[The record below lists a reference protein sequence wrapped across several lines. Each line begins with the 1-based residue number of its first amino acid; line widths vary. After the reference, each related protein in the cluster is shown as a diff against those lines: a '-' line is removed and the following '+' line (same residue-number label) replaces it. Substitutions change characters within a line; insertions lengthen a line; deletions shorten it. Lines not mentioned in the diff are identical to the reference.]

1 MEDFTA
7 IPTTGCNVLTSSD
20 SISNY
25 TQNVRKDFVFNG
37 GKWILYRTQTAL
49 NNYDTSTYNCL
60 NVYDSIDSYAVYKP
74 FLYGL
79 GFLLAVCVI
88 VLFFKTIKG
97 FLHGI

>member
-1 MEDFTA
+1 MEDFSA
-7 IPTTGCNVLTSSD
+7 IPQSGCSVLTSSD
-20 SISNY
+20 TISNY
-25 TQNVRKDFVFNG
+25 NANIRKDFVLNG
-37 GKWILYRTQTAL
+37 GKWYLYRTQTAI

-60 NVYDSIDSYAVYKP
+60 NVTNLDSYAMYKP

>member
-20 SISNY
+20 TITNY
-25 TQNVRKDFVFNG
+25 TQNVRKDFVLSG
-37 GKWILYRTQTAL
+37 GQWILYRTQTVM

-60 NVYDSIDSYAVYKP
+60 DVPATIDSYALQKP

>member
-1 MEDFTA
+1 MEDFSA
-7 IPTTGCNVLTSSD
+7 IPETGCNFITSPDNITNLSGN
-20 SISNY
+20 I
-25 TQNVRKDFVFNG
+25 RKDYVLNG
-37 GKWILYRTQTAL
+37 GKWILYRTQTAI

-60 NVYDSIDSYAVYKP
+60 DVPATIDSYALQKP